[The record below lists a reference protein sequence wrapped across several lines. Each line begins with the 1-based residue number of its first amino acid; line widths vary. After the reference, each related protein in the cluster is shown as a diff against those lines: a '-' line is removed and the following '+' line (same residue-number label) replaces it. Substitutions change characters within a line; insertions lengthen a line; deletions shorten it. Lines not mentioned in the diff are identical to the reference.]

1 LEGFSLL
8 SLTAYISSNPRPVPG
23 RWQLCGGLPHRPIDM
38 PSPFRGR
45 FAAVWLL
52 ILVGLSLR
60 AWSQPASDTA
70 APAGTQMKV
79 SLLVQPALGEVQRAI
94 TGLNIPRW
102 KAPSEVKN
110 ATQQNAV
117 SIQRDLAD
125 TLPGLLSQADALPGA
140 VSPSF
145 SVYRNMDALYDVLLR
160 VYGTASLAAPQ
171 NEADSLFSALQK
183 LEAARAQL
191 GDAILSASQEHEAQL
206 LKLQADLKA
215 AVAAQPPPPP
225 PKTAVVDDGPAPTV
239 KKKKKPAP
247 KAPATAPAPPSGQSH

>member
-1 LEGFSLL
+1 
-8 SLTAYISSNPRPVPG
+8 
-23 RWQLCGGLPHRPIDM
+23 
-38 PSPFRGR
+38 
-45 FAAVWLL
+45 
-52 ILVGLSLR
+52 
-60 AWSQPASDTA
+60 
-70 APAGTQMKV
+70 MKV

-94 TGLNIPRW
+94 TGLNILRW

-145 SVYRNMDALYDVLLR
+145 SVYRNIDALYDVLLR

-171 NEADSLFSALQK
+171 SEADSLFSALQK

-206 LKLQADLKA
+206 IKLQAA
-215 AVAAQPPPPP
+215 SESCGGGSA
-225 PKTAVVDDGPAPTV
+225 PASTT
-239 KKKKKPAP
+239 KNRGGRRWTGSDCKEKEEARP
-247 KAPATAPAPPSGQSH
+247 KAPATAPSTTAPPSGQSH